1 MTVYEVIMT
10 DLDGKRIRHGWV
22 KTLDEA
28 TTYMD
33 TFIAGA
39 DKDASFELNVIQ
51 HRSKETRTN
60 ALISILN
67 GDTEQKPMYEVTI
80 IGGVTREIWRKNRKI
95 LNPTA
100 IAFSGRQMIDNHP
113 SPEHADA
120 VEYVMQYPDL
130 LALCVKAPNISA
142 WQETTRRIGARQD
155 ALSSRRMRSY
165 VWHWFHIRDK
175 ISP

>member
-1 MTVYEVIMT
+1 MTVYEVRMFM
-10 DLDGKRIRHGWV
+10 GGERIRHGWV

-33 TFIAGA
+33 TFISGA
-39 DKDASFELNVIQ
+39 DRNASFAITVVQHKSDAPRTEAVID
-51 HRSKETRTN
+51 
-60 ALISILN
+60 LLN
-67 GDTEQKPMYEVTI
+67 GDSKRTLMYEARVE
-80 IGGVTREIWRKNRKI
+80 GGNTQKVWRKNRKI

-100 IAFSGRQMIDNHP
+100 IAYSGRQTLDAHP

-120 VEYVMQYPDL
+120 ISYVMEYPDL
-130 LALCVKAPNISA
+130 LALCVKAPNVSA

-165 VWHWFHIRDK
+165 VWHWFHVRDK